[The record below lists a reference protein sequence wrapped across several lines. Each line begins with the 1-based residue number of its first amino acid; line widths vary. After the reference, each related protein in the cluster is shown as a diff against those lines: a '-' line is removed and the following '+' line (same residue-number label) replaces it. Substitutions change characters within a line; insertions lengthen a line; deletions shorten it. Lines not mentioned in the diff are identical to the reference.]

1 MEQGYTILQK
11 GQQKEG
17 FSNTGGFFVHFR
29 FIDATEWAFKDFKVN
44 TGATPIYQFLIFLY
58 TLFKVDIQIMS

>member
-44 TGATPIYQFLIFLY
+44 TGATPIY
-58 TLFKVDIQIMS
+58 